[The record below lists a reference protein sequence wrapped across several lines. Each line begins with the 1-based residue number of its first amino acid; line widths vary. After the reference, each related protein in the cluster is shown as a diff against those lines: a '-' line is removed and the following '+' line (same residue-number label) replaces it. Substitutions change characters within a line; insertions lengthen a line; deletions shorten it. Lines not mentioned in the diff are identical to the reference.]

1 MKRSE
6 LHFDDPLTAFKFVSK
21 NYQKVCILSNSLGL
35 LKENKQNILIGV
47 RSPSISGTRIAMA
60 PSAIAMRKVTL
71 MEEIDELETRQ
82 MQLDLVLDV
91 VDRVI
96 QRLPPQYR
104 FYSFAIYVEKKK
116 LTDPIFHNVSD
127 LHRLPTKL
135 KKCLIEVLTDED
147 QSIIEGI
154 LNEDLLDA
162 DFFTITR

>member
-6 LHFDDPLTAFKFVSK
+6 LHFDDPLTAFKFASK

>member
-1 MKRSE
+1 MRRTE
-6 LHFDDPLTAFKFVSK
+6 LHFEDSLTAFKFVSK
-21 NYQKVCILSNSLGL
+21 RYQSICRLSNSLGL
-35 LKENKQNILIGV
+35 LKEQKQTIMVGV
-47 RSPSISGTRIAMA
+47 KSPSTSGTRIVMA
-60 PSAIAMRKVTL
+60 PSAIAMRKAAL
-71 MEEIDELETRQ
+71 MEEIDDLETRQ

-116 LTDPIFHNVSD
+116 LTDPIFQNVSD

-162 DFFTITR
+162 DFFAITR

>member
-71 MEEIDELETRQ
+71 MKEIDELETRQ

-116 LTDPIFHNVSD
+116 LTDPIFQNVSD

>member
-104 FYSFAIYVEKKK
+104 FYSFAIYVEKNK
-116 LTDPIFHNVSD
+116 LTDPIFQNVSD

>member
-116 LTDPIFHNVSD
+116 LKDPIFQNVSD

>member
-60 PSAIAMRKVTL
+60 PSAIAMRKVSL

-104 FYSFAIYVEKKK
+104 FYSFAI
-116 LTDPIFHNVSD
+116 
-127 LHRLPTKL
+127 
-135 KKCLIEVLTDED
+135 
-147 QSIIEGI
+147 
-154 LNEDLLDA
+154 
-162 DFFTITR
+162 

>member
-1 MKRSE
+1 MKRTE
-6 LHFDDPLTAFKFVSK
+6 LHFDDPLNAFKFVSK
-21 NYQKVCILSNSLGL
+21 NYQKVCTLSNSLGL
-35 LKENKQNILIGV
+35 LKENKHNILIGV
-47 RSPSISGTRIAMA
+47 KSPSTSGNRVVIA
-60 PSAIAMRKVTL
+60 PSEVAMRKATL
-71 MEEIDELETRQ
+71 MEEIDDLETRQ
-82 MQLDLVLDV
+82 MQLDLILDM

-116 LTDPIFHNVSD
+116 LTDPIFQNVSD

-147 QSIIEGI
+147 QNIIEGI

-162 DFFTITR
+162 DFFAITR